1 MHRWARALGSN
12 AGFDRPALPTT
23 PHPTVNALAPCA
35 LSSRPA
41 TALGLALLILIA
53 ALAGCAAP
61 TSRPGGGTPTSP
73 AGPAGTEPAAGLPS
87 ARPAPPAPV
96 SPLVTEQRWLDEW
109 FRGTPVVIALADHGT
124 LQVEVPLA
132 NSFDAGSNALK
143 PALVAVLDRVATSL
157 RRQATLR
164 VSVAAPTDAGGAAAL
179 AGSRTQRV
187 REHLVSRGVAA
198 VRVAGGASARA
209 GAPVQLRMVI
219 APQPIAR
226 LNDASLPVPVMGVK
240 PVAASSPKR

>member
-12 AGFDRPALPTT
+12 AGFNGPARPPT
-23 PHPTVNALAPCA
+23 PQPTVNALAPYA

-41 TALGLALLILIA
+41 TGLALSLLILIA

-61 TSRPGGGTPTSP
+61 TSTVGSRPVP
-73 AGPAGTEPAAGLPS
+73 APGPAGSEPPAVPP

-109 FRGTPVVIALADHGT
+109 FRGTPVVIALADHTT
-124 LQVEVPLA
+124 LNVEVPLA
-132 NSFDAGSNALK
+132 NSFEAGRSVLK

-164 VSVAAPTDAGGAAAL
+164 VSVAAPADAGGAAAL
-179 AGSRTQRV
+179 ATTRTQRV

-226 LNDASLPVPVMGVK
+226 LNDASLPVPALGIK

>member
-1 MHRWARALGSN
+1 M
-12 AGFDRPALPTT
+12 P
-23 PHPTVNALAPCA
+23 
-35 LSSRPA
+35 
-41 TALGLALLILIA
+41 
-53 ALAGCAAP
+53 
-61 TSRPGGGTPTSP
+61 PG
-73 AGPAGTEPAAGLPS
+73 
-87 ARPAPPAPV
+87 RPAPPAPV
-96 SPLVTEQRWLDEW
+96 SPLVAEQRWLDDW
-109 FRGTPVVIALADHGT
+109 FRGTPVVIALADPGT
-124 LQVEVPLA
+124 LNVEVPLA
-132 NSFDAGSNALK
+132 NSFDAGSSALK

-164 VSVAAPTDAGGAAAL
+164 VSVAAPADAGGAAPL
-179 AGSRTQRV
+179 ATTRTQRV

-226 LNDASLPVPVMGVK
+226 LDDARLPVPALGVK